1 MNKKNNR
8 KGFTTVELVIVIAV
22 IAILA
27 TVLIPTFS
35 NLIEKANYSK
45 ALQLASSSV
54 KAIALE
60 NVDGDTHNVQYTDAT
75 TSKVY
80 KDLILKIE
88 GEYFAVVDG
97 QLVETTSTS
106 TEKEAGTYKFGKYT
120 LTVAA
125 NSTTATLAG
134 ANNATT
140 NYTVAELANTVVVD
154 DLPTGVTVYNLYPTP
169 NP

>member
-35 NLIEKANYSK
+35 NLVEKANYSK

-60 NVDGDTHNVQYTDAT
+60 NLDGDTHEVQYTDP
-75 TSKVY
+75 TSKKVY
-80 KDLILKIE
+80 KDLILVVDEK
-88 GEYFAVVDG
+88 EYFAVVDG
-97 QLVETTSTS
+97 QLVECTSTPA
-106 TEKEAGTYKFGKYT
+106 EIEAGTYKFGNYT
-120 LTVAA
+120 LSVQA
-125 NSTTATLAG
+125 SGITATLKG
-134 ANNATT
+134 ANNNTT
-140 NYTVAELANTVVVD
+140 TYTVANLPETVVVN
-154 DLPTGVTVYNLYPTP
+154 DLPKGVSVYNLYPAE
-169 NP
+169 